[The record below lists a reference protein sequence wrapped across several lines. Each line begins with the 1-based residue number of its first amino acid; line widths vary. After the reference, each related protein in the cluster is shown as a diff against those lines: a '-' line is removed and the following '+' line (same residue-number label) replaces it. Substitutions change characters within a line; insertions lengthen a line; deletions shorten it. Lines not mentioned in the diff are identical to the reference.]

1 MVETDAL
8 NTLVSGAIWRAE
20 QLEARGIRFTLQA
33 WAGVSSLEEE
43 LAKTLPLSESEG
55 RIARRGAVRAALKAE
70 DYARAHRLAEGY
82 IAEEAAP
89 ESLKAALSEILK
101 EDSQAMAS
109 RFRYA
114 SKHHS
119 MREARDLARRF
130 REAGPFGLAA

>member
-1 MVETDAL
+1 V
-8 NTLVSGAIWRAE
+8 
-20 QLEARGIRFTLQA
+20 QL
-33 WAGVSSLEEE
+33 
-43 LAKTLPLSESEG
+43 
-55 RIARRGAVRAALKAE
+55 RAALKAE
-70 DYARAHRLAEGY
+70 DYARAHTLAEGY

-89 ESLKAALSEILK
+89 ESLKVALSEILK